1 MSPSP
6 QNGLPRRA
14 RPVRLRTSTRARHD
28 GFTLIESLITIV
40 VLAIG
45 VLALA
50 MLQLRTLVDTRTAS
64 MRNVATTMAYNLADQ
79 MRSNEVAMTAGAF
92 DKPNGVPNVDC
103 YAAKGCTP
111 AAMAGASF
119 AAWLD
124 DLKEALPAANGMVC
138 IDASPNDGDPADP
151 QCQNVNGAPYV
162 IKIWWREDGQDAPQ
176 RFVTAFVP

>member
-1 MSPSP
+1 MPA
-6 QNGLPRRA
+6 RFDCA
-14 RPVRLRTSTRARHD
+14 RPRARHD
-28 GFTLIESLITIV
+28 GSTLIESLITIV
-40 VLAIG
+40 VLAIS

-64 MRNVATTMAYNLADQ
+64 MRNVATTMAYNPADQ
-79 MRSNEVAMTAGAF
+79 MRSNEVALTAGAF
-92 DKPNGVPNVDC
+92 DKPNSVPNADC

-124 DLKEALPAANGMVC
+124 DLKEALPAASGMVC
-138 IDASPNDGDPADP
+138 IDASPNDGDAADP

-162 IKIWWREDGQDAPQ
+162 IKIWWREDGRD
-176 RFVTAFVP
+176 TLNDS